1 MEAQL
6 SQRLEC
12 MEMGNLCRR
21 ALLIHPLNKV
31 HSRFLPHSVY
41 SEYSVVHSIRF
52 KGRHNHGIHGI
63 HGKRTCAYKLQFHSL
78 RLRIRF
84 IPAQRLFAPEFP
96 GFVPN

>member
-52 KGRHNHGIHGI
+52 KGGLTTEDTEYTERGPA
-63 HGKRTCAYKLQFHSL
+63 RTNSSSTHCD
-78 RLRIRF
+78 
-84 IPAQRLFAPEFP
+84 
-96 GFVPN
+96 